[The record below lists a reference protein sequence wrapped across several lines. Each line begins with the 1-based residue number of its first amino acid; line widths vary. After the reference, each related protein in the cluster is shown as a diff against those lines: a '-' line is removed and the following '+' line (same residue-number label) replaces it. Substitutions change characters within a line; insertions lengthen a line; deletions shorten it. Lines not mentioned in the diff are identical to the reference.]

1 MADDRDNTLESG
13 KTLASTSQCLA
24 CFKVELHLT
33 QKGVVPPWSLSNPHP
48 KIPRFNPSQRPVT
61 DSVPTVPA
69 VTTLSKFRPSEA
81 SVTGFQFN
89 PASGRRPETGFGGT
103 GPDGSIFPQR
113 WTIKKNLD

>member
-1 MADDRDNTLESG
+1 MTETTPLNLG
-13 KTLASTSQCLA
+13 KLRHQLLSPFA
-24 CFKVELHLT
+24 CFKVELNLT
-33 QKGVVPPWSLSNPHP
+33 QKGVVPPWSLSDPHP
-48 KIPRFNPSQRPVT
+48 HILRFNPSQRPVT

-69 VTTLSKFRPSEA
+69 MTMTKFWPSEA